1 MGYHEDFVYL
11 KNHFNLEEE
20 KTMLYDNTV
29 GLYNLPFESANYAIL
44 PGEDYYDDNSKI
56 FPRTP
61 DYQNAISPEINE
73 LLNLADSKV
82 FENKFFNYSVF
93 KPQNSDKSKKIIIL
107 MHGLNEKNW
116 FKYLTWAKRMMELT
130 GSTIVLFPIAFHMNR
145 APADW
150 SDFRMMN
157 DLKFIREGLFSA
169 VVGSSF
175 ANVAV
180 STRLHILPQ
189 RFFWSGL
196 QTFYDILQLINQIRS
211 GNHPLIDEK
220 ATVDFFAYSIGAF
233 LAQVLR
239 LANPGGMLDKSKM
252 FLFCGGPVFNRMS
265 PVRKSILDSEANIAL
280 YSFFIEHLENYI
292 KTDKRLAH
300 YFSTVHSEGLVFKA
314 MLDYNKMIEFREEK
328 LREISSFISAI
339 ALKKD
344 KVVPSY
350 EVLNTLKGA
359 DRDIPIDVKV
369 MDLPFNYTHE
379 NPFPLDSKIQNAVN
393 ESFNEI
399 FKIASDFLK

>member
-1 MGYHEDFVYL
+1 
-11 KNHFNLEEE
+11 
-20 KTMLYDNTV
+20 
-29 GLYNLPFESANYAIL
+29 
-44 PGEDYYDDNSKI
+44 
-56 FPRTP
+56 
-61 DYQNAISPEINE
+61 
-73 LLNLADSKV
+73 
-82 FENKFFNYSVF
+82 
-93 KPQNSDKSKKIIIL
+93 

-116 FKYLTWAKRMMELT
+116 VRYLAWAKRLMELT
-130 GSTIVLFPIAFHMNR
+130 GSTIILFPIAFHMNR

-157 DLKFIREGLFSA
+157 DLKFIREGLFPA
-169 VVGSSF
+169 IEGSSF
-175 ANVAV
+175 ANVAI

-196 QTFYDILQLINQIRS
+196 QTFYDILQFFKLVRS
-211 GNHPLIDEK
+211 GKHPFIDADAEI
-220 ATVDFFAYSIGAF
+220 DFFAYSIGAF
-233 LAQVLR
+233 LTQVLR
-239 LANPGGMLDKSKM
+239 LANPGDLLSQSKI

-265 PVRKSILDSEANIAL
+265 PVQKSILDSEANIAL
-280 YSFFIEHLENYI
+280 YSFFIEHLKNYI

-300 YFSTVHSEGLVFKA
+300 YFSKIHSEGLVFMA
-314 MLDYNKMIEFREEK
+314 MLDYNKMMEFREEK
-328 LREISSFISAI
+328 LRSISNYVMAI

-369 MDLPFNYTHE
+369 MDFPFQYTHE
-379 NPFPLDSKIQNAVN
+379 NPFPLDIKIEKAVN

-399 FKIASDFLK
+399 FSIAANFLS